1 MYING
6 LKYAC
11 STCIKG
17 HRSSH
22 CSHVDRPL
30 FEIRKKGR
38 PVTQC
43 TFCRDLR
50 KTKQVHIK
58 CACSDKKVNTAA
70 EKPIL
75 IYRNSEDKCKEI
87 VGVNKHGQQCTCPNN
102 TPTTTTQSPKTTY
115 LLKSNVTQD
124 SPTQMSVTQD
134 SSSLLAPLC
143 PTAPSL
149 VKEEQLS
156 YSWAL
161 ITSPSANQIDLPVE
175 PCASTNLFTD
185 MMMDDD
191 ATESNSNLQHLGF
204 IFHKPT
210 STQRFLDGQ
219 PRIRRRRST
228 NQKRTIAANSATVT
242 PTNYSTPTRLPIN
255 ALVNLTIDTLNDY
268 SLSTPPSSA
277 VSPHRMSSSSS
288 TAASCSAPTTAAAMS
303 NDPMD
308 IQFDYLTEQL
318 EILSSSSSSNNNHGF
333 IGDLAN
339 ADELTAILNN
349 VLQKEDDDDVSL
361 PSVSSSSY
369 STHLPVTCSS
379 SSTTTTTTATNT
391 KAMSAPVIPTLSS
404 TSSHCGS
411 FVPRSKCCKPMG
423 ALGGESVVITITPL
437 TNTSSG
443 TSNNNNNSMLMML
456 EDDQTQQKTTTRIVT
471 CYCGNQCTCPGC
483 LVHPGNFFL
492 GTDPYSGLM
501 MNPSSSA
508 SSSCYGSD
516 EEDLSS
522 IYSKIRDQM
531 MTEET
536 REAFSL
542 FDKDNRDASE
552 LGFHHEVRG
561 LPLL

>member
-58 CACSDKKVNTAA
+58 CACSDKKVNAAAA

-75 IYRNSEDKCKEI
+75 IYRNSEDKCKD
-87 VGVNKHGQQCTCPNN
+87 KHGQQCTCPN
-102 TPTTTTQSPKTTY
+102 TTTIQSPKTTY
-115 LLKSNVTQD
+115 LQKSNVTQD
-124 SPTQMSVTQD
+124 APTTQMNVTQD

-161 ITSPSANQIDLPVE
+161 ITSPSANQIDLPLE
-175 PCASTNLFTD
+175 PCSTNTNLFTD
-185 MMMDDD
+185 MMMDDED
-191 ATESNSNLQHLGF
+191 EEDNTAANNNLQHLGF

-228 NQKRTIAANSATVT
+228 NQKRTIAANSTTV
-242 PTNYSTPTRLPIN
+242 TPTRLPVN
-255 ALVNLTIDTLNDY
+255 ALVDLTIDTLHDY
-268 SLSTPPSSA
+268 SLSSPSSSA
-277 VSPHRMSSSSS
+277 VSPHHISSSSS
-288 TAASCSAPTTAAAMS
+288 TAASAPTSAIATAVMS

-318 EILSSSSSSNNNHGF
+318 EILSSSNHGF

-349 VLQKEDDDDVSL
+349 VLQKEDDDDI

-369 STHLPVTCSS
+369 SSHLTATCSS
-379 SSTTTTTTATNT
+379 TLPNT
-391 KAMSAPVIPTLSS
+391 KNMSAPMIPTALNSP

-437 TNTSSG
+437 TNTSSSG
-443 TSNNNNNSMLMML
+443 GSTSNNNNSMLMML

-522 IYSKIRDQM
+522 IYSKSNNNNNNNFIS
-531 MTEET
+531 
-536 REAFSL
+536 F
-542 FDKDNRDASE
+542 
-552 LGFHHEVRG
+552 
-561 LPLL
+561 

>member
-58 CACSDKKVNTAA
+58 CACNDKKVSNHATA

-75 IYRNSEDKCKEI
+75 IYRNSEEKCKENTI
-87 VGVNKHGQQCTCPNN
+87 GFNQHGQQCTCPNN
-102 TPTTTTQSPKTTY
+102 TTIKTNTNSPTTTPTTTITPITTPTTTATTTTTTTTY
-115 LLKSNVTQD
+115 LLKSNVTQM
-124 SPTQMSVTQD
+124 SPNTQMNVTQD

-161 ITSPSANQIDLPVE
+161 ITSPSANQQTDLNLENPH
-175 PCASTNLFTD
+175 NHHNNNNHLFTD
-185 MMMDDD
+185 MILDQDQSVVEEE
-191 ATESNSNLQHLGF
+191 ESHHLGF

-210 STQRFLDGQ
+210 STTQRFLDGQ

-228 NQKRTIAANSATVT
+228 NQKRTTAANSTTVT
-242 PTNYSTPTRLPIN
+242 PTNYNNRLPVN
-255 ALVNLTIDTLNDY
+255 AITIDTLNDY
-268 SLSTPPSSA
+268 NTPPSST
-277 VSPHRMSSSSS
+277 VSPPTHRMSTSS
-288 TAASCSAPTTAAAMS
+288 TASSSAPTTGVMS
-303 NDPMD
+303 HDPMD
-308 IQFDYLTEQL
+308 VQFDYLTEQL
-318 EILSSSSSSNNNHGF
+318 EILSNSHSSQHNHGF

-349 VLQKEDDDDVSL
+349 VLQKEEVSTTKAAAAAAAGQQQQQQQQAIELNHSL
-361 PSVSSSSY
+361 PQSSVS
-369 STHLPVTCSS
+369 T
-379 SSTTTTTTATNT
+379 
-391 KAMSAPVIPTLSS
+391 PVIPTLN
-404 TSSHCGS
+404 SSHCGS
-411 FVPRSKCCKPMG
+411 FVPRTKCCKPMG
-423 ALGGESVVITITPL
+423 SLGGESVVITITPL
-437 TNTSSG
+437 TKNDNTM
-443 TSNNNNNSMLMML
+443 NSMLMML
-456 EDDQTQQKTTTRIVT
+456 EEDPSQQKTTTRIVT

-501 MNPSSSA
+501 INPSSSA

-516 EEDLSS
+516 EEDLTS
-522 IYSKIRDQM
+522 IYSKSNNPPF
-531 MTEET
+531 T
-536 REAFSL
+536 F
-542 FDKDNRDASE
+542 
-552 LGFHHEVRG
+552 
-561 LPLL
+561 